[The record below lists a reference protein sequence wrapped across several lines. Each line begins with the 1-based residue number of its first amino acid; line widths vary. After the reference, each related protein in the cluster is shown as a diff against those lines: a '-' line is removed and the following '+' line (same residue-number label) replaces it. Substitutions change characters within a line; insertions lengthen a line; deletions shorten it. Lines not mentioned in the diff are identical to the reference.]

1 MGFSQ
6 LTGGITPP
14 PDIACCIG
22 RKNFYAKFFI
32 WDGSYNLT
40 VCLHLMEPIW
50 WHLDSNPW
58 PHVTLRPLAH
68 LNQEHLFDQLFT
80 VSQSILE
87 DDLPAAVTPDDD
99 VIKLP
104 EVELEKFVSNVRTL
118 VGIFRLATCPVW
130 WFVVTE
136 LYSILSQHLLHTV
149 GNRPSEFRTHD
160 SWQNNWA
167 SCCDFLRFAMDQR

>member
-1 MGFSQ
+1 MISLNSFPEFTDTISKIWIAYKKEWGSVSSQ
-6 LTGGITPP
+6 VALLPP
-14 PDIACCIG
+14 SDIACCIG
-22 RKNFYAKFFI
+22 RKNFYAKFVI

-68 LNQEHLFDQLFT
+68 LNQEHSFGQLFT

-104 EVELEKFVSNVRTL
+104 EVELEKFISNVRTL

-130 WFVVTE
+130 CFVVTE
-136 LYSILSQHLLHTV
+136 LYFIPTLTTY
-149 GNRPSEFRTHD
+149 FRK
-160 SWQNNWA
+160 
-167 SCCDFLRFAMDQR
+167 